1 MNTLNNNNLNTN
13 NSIDEKEIPLYMFW
27 TQSLK
32 DRIVKLAQKEDR
44 SMTKQILHMLQTEA
58 DRLERLEIEKK

>member
-1 MNTLNNNNLNTN
+1 MEKINNTLEMNN
-13 NSIDEKEIPLYMFW
+13 IDGEKEIPLYMRW

-44 SMTKQILHMLQTEA
+44 SMTKQILRMLQTEA